1 MNRRALSA
9 TAVAVA
15 SLLGTVALSSCT
27 LRIDPTADST
37 AIGDRISQERTI
49 TDVSA
54 VELRSTGTLNV
65 SVGDEP
71 SLTVTGGQLVLEQ
84 LTTVVRG
91 DALEIDLPGSRRN
104 PGHLEYD
111 LVLPALSSI
120 NLSGSGEVVGQ
131 IAGGDAV
138 DLRIGGS
145 GSIDLA
151 DVAGAEVTVTIDGSG
166 RVDVRELAAQDT
178 AVVVDG
184 SGAVT
189 LAGSTDNL
197 RVSIPGSGDVRADE
211 LTALDAA
218 VTIDGSGEALVNATG
233 TLDASIAGS
242 GSISYLGDPEVSRRI
257 DGSGEIREA

>member
-1 MNRRALSA
+1 MCRARAAQQDDHRQPDRGRTS
-9 TAVAVA
+9 
-15 SLLGTVALSSCT
+15 T

-37 AIGDRISQERTI
+37 AIGDRISQERAI

-91 DALEIDLPGSRRN
+91 DALEIDLPGSWRN

-120 NLSGSGEVVGQ
+120 TLSGSG
-131 IAGGDAV
+131 
-138 DLRIGGS
+138 
-145 GSIDLA
+145 

-166 RVDVRELAAQDT
+166 QVDVRGLAAKDT

-189 LAGSTDNL
+189 LAGSTDSL

-218 VTIDGSGEALVNATG
+218 ATIDGSGKALVNATG
-233 TLDASIAGS
+233 TLDASIAGA
-242 GSISYLGDPEVSRRI
+242 GSITYLGDPEVSRRI
-257 DGSGEIREA
+257 DGSGEIRKA